1 MVSGT
6 LAVGTNAAAEL
17 RPSAAF
23 TAVEIFAAVKTA
35 PTGAAL
41 LVTVRKNGVAVGTV
55 TIADGAFTGT
65 QTSLSITAFVKDDK
79 ITVDIDQVGSVVAG
93 ADLSVALR
101 GTR

>member
-23 TAVEIFAAVKTA
+23 TAAEIFAAVKTA
-35 PTGAAL
+35 PSGAAL
-41 LVTVRKNGVAVGTV
+41 LVTVRKNGAAVGTV

-65 QTSLSITAFVKDDK
+65 QAILSITAFAKDDK